1 MSLPE
6 AIKQLLFQFDA
17 RFPVPTGTPGD
28 EHEENVR
35 QWTLRF
41 CQQVAYSFPN
51 QGYGSKRS
59 APGYPLS
66 KDSLA
71 KRSAEYGL
79 ESWDL
84 LLGVGTGNPQLSHD
98 PQYHHIPGQVFVPV
112 EPVNHL
118 SVSQPAPVP
127 APDTHVPDSGTPNA
141 PCQGCAE
148 VLDAL
153 HEMRLENAERWD
165 ALLSI
170 LARLENND
178 RRPRPFTGSAR
189 FIGTMKGEVGGV
201 DG

>member
-28 EHEENVR
+28 EHEERVR

-59 APGYPLS
+59 APGFPLS

-71 KRSAEYGL
+71 KQSADYGL

-84 LLGVGTGNPQLSHD
+84 LLGVGTGAPQLSRD
-98 PQYHHIPGQVFVPV
+98 PQYHHIPQQLFVPV
-112 EPVNHL
+112 VAVNHL
-118 SVSQPAPVP
+118 GVPAPGPQPEPPAPVP
-127 APDTHVPDSGTPNA
+127 VPVTCEA
-141 PCQGCAE
+141 KTAAAE

-178 RRPRPFTGSAR
+178 RKPRPFTGSAR